1 MIKKAIITGATGA
14 IGMALV
20 QKLIKENIQALVIA
34 HKGSERIK
42 NLPQSALVQTVEADL
57 EELQVLKLPEQDW
70 DVFYHLAWGGTFG
83 EARNDMY
90 LQNDN
95 IRYTLDA
102 VRLAHR
108 SGCRFFVGAGSQA
121 EYGRQ
126 EGILREDTPVRPE
139 NGYGMAKLCA
149 GQMSRQ
155 LCAQLGMRHIWTRIL
170 SVYGPYDGE
179 NTMISSAIR
188 NILEGKQTH
197 FTKGEQMW
205 DYLYSEDAAEILFRL
220 AERGKDGRVYVLGS
234 GKVRRL
240 REYIEVLAQKLN
252 FDGALGIG
260 DIAYAGNQVMHL
272 EADIQP
278 LWDDIGY
285 IPATEFE
292 DGIAAAIKCY
302 KTMNCKLGPEMVK

>member
-20 QKLIKENIQALVIA
+20 QKLLAENIRVLVIA
-34 HKGSERIK
+34 HRGSKRIK
-42 NLPQSALVQTVEADL
+42 NLPKSAHIQVMEADL
-57 EELQVLKLPEQDW
+57 EELQDLKLPGEDW

-102 VRLAHR
+102 VKLAHR
-108 SGCRFFVGAGSQA
+108 SGCRLFVGAGSQA

-155 LCAQLGMRHIWTRIL
+155 LCAQLGMKHIWTRIL

-188 NILEGKQTH
+188 NILEGKPTH

-205 DYLYSEDAAEILFRL
+205 DYLYSGDAAEILFRL
-220 AERGKDGRVYVLGS
+220 AEGGKDGKVYVLGN
-234 GKVRRL
+234 GKARRL
-240 REYIEVLAQKLN
+240 REYIEILAKKLD

-260 DIAYAGNQVMHL
+260 DIAYAGKQVMHL
-272 EADIQP
+272 EADILP
-278 LWDDIGY
+278 LQEDIGY

-292 DGIAAAIKCY
+292 DGIAVTIMCY
-302 KTMNCKLGPEMVK
+302 KTMNC

>member
-20 QKLIKENIQALVIA
+20 QKLLAENIRVLVIA
-34 HKGSERIK
+34 HRGSKRIK
-42 NLPQSALVQTVEADL
+42 NLPKSAHIQVMEADL
-57 EELQVLKLPEQDW
+57 EELQDLKLPGEDW
-70 DVFYHLAWGGTFG
+70 DAFYHLAWGGTFG

-102 VRLAHR
+102 VKLAHR
-108 SGCRFFVGAGSQA
+108 SGCRLFVGAGSQA

-155 LCAQLGMRHIWTRIL
+155 LCAQLRMKHIWTRIL

-188 NILEGKQTH
+188 NILEGKPTH

-205 DYLYSEDAAEILFRL
+205 DYLYSGDAAEILFRL
-220 AERGKDGRVYVLGS
+220 AEGGKDGKVYVLGN
-234 GKVRRL
+234 GKARRL
-240 REYIEVLAQKLN
+240 REYIEILAKKLD

-260 DIAYAGNQVMHL
+260 DIAYAGKQVMHL
-272 EADIQP
+272 EADILP
-278 LWDDIGY
+278 LQEDIGY

-292 DGIAAAIKCY
+292 DGIAVTIMCY
-302 KTMNCKLGPEMVK
+302 KTMNC